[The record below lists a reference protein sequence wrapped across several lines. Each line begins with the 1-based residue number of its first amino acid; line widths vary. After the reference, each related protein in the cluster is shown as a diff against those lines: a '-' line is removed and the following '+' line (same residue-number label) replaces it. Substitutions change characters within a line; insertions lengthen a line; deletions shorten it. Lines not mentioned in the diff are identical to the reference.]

1 MAGPDP
7 AAACLRRAAALLA
20 ALSLLLPAPA
30 VAECLRGANVAGA
43 EFGDLP
49 GVAGKTYTY
58 PSRATLAYLRARGM
72 NVIRLPFRWER
83 LQPRLDAP
91 LDRAE
96 LARIDETVNM
106 ATGMGLSVI
115 LDPHNYAKYRGRM
128 VGSAEVPSSAFAD
141 FWRRLA
147 PRYAGRDDVIYLLM
161 NEPAYIDAADWL
173 PSVNAAIAAIRE
185 VGADNLV
192 MVPGTIWTGASH
204 WFEAQP
210 GGSNAEVLTRVADP
224 LQNYA
229 FDIHQYLDAD
239 FSGTKTACDR
249 VDDAVAAVDALTKW
263 LAETGNSGFLG
274 EFGGHARPDCYRGLA
289 RMVGRINERPDVWL
303 GWAIWA
309 AGDWWGDYPLSVQ
322 PVDGE
327 DRPQMVAISRL
338 IERRSAEEK
347 TCSARTR
354 K

>member
-1 MAGPDP
+1 MAASRRRMRRFG
-7 AAACLRRAAALLA
+7 AALA
-20 ALSLLLPAPA
+20 ALAMLLPAPGLA
-30 VAECLRGANVAGA
+30 DCLRGANVAGA

-49 GVAGKTYTY
+49 GIAGKTYTY
-58 PSRATLAYLRARGM
+58 PSRATLAYLRGKGM

-83 LQPRLDAP
+83 LQPRLGAP
-91 LDRAE
+91 LDKAE
-96 LARIDETVNM
+96 MARIDETVAM
-106 ATGMGLSVI
+106 ATGMGLTVI
-115 LDPHNYAKYRGRM
+115 LDPHNYAKYRGHM
-128 VGSAEVPSSAFAD
+128 VGSPGAPSSAFAD

-161 NEPAYIDAADWL
+161 NEPAHISAADWL
-173 PSVNAAIAAIRE
+173 PSVNAAMTAIRE
-185 VGADNLV
+185 AGADNLV

-210 GGSNAEVLTRVADP
+210 GGSNAEVLAGVADP
-224 LQNYA
+224 LDRYA

-249 VDDAVAAVDALTKW
+249 VDDAIAAVDAMTRW

-274 EFGGHARPDCYRGLA
+274 EFGGHPRPDCYRGLA
-289 RMVGRINERPDVWL
+289 RMVGRVNARPDVWL
-303 GWAIWA
+303 GWAIWS
-309 AGDWWGDYPLSVQ
+309 AGDWWGDYPLSIQ

-347 TCSARTR
+347 ACIAF
-354 K
+354 KGN